1 MDKHQTKQLDRKTQR
16 ERFEEAARESGADMG
31 KKEFSRVLG
40 KVARK
45 VTSPD
50 RNEDQSSQAGSSDPE
65 N

>member
-40 KVARK
+40 KILK
-45 VTSPD
+45 PKSKPD
-50 RNEDQSSQAGSSDPE
+50 KPRSSKS
-65 N
+65 

>member
-40 KVARK
+40 KIVKAKPKLGKTRSEK
-45 VTSPD
+45 
-50 RNEDQSSQAGSSDPE
+50 PE
-65 N
+65 S